1 MHVSCI
7 LNEFPLELKP
17 IWRSFMKKNV
27 TILAL
32 SSLCLLFISSCKNDS
47 PSSSSSNDAFSSTIN
62 SEEEKPSSE
71 IKPSSS
77 QENSEWDTN
86 YSDKNYV
93 AKYKANPN
101 FTLADIDYNTPSS
114 GTQPV
119 LVIPVTFTNKTFTDA
134 ELEDIKT
141 LTGGTRE
148 DTKYW
153 ESLKSYYEKSSY
165 GKLNLEF
172 TYSDPVSMGMDS
184 RTFKNKYGK
193 IQNDVDSGKAAAVA
207 LKEGVK
213 AYKKKNGDS
222 STKKFDTDGD
232 GYIDS
237 VIMIYAENDT
247 PSFDSNGDVFW
258 AYRYWDLYD
267 ESNQLLGYAPD
278 GNVSSPIGNSY
289 FWASLSF
296 FYEGTGTRNSHT
308 GVDSH
313 TLVHEFGHML
323 GADDYYNSDSDAS
336 SEVTGGKIMMAY
348 NISDH
353 DAFNKL
359 QYNWVEP
366 TYAFGSCEVTIR
378 PLESSGDCI
387 LLADK
392 NGWNGTAFDEYVL
405 IEYYTPTGLNELDAK
420 TPYGSNHI
428 QGESE
433 AGVRIWHVDNR
444 LAKVSSKTGVASAY
458 YSDEEIKNGSFNDN
472 NYYPLVACGNG
483 EEKDLAVSQ
492 GKGFD
497 SLTLISS
504 KGSRFTTQSLS
515 RNRDLFHEGESF
527 SLLDS
532 SSSSKFSKY
541 FANSYHFNNGNEFP
555 YKVEV
560 TSLSAEGA
568 SIRITEHK

>member
-1 MHVSCI
+1 
-7 LNEFPLELKP
+7 
-17 IWRSFMKKNV
+17 MKKNIV
-27 TILAL
+27 VLAL
-32 SSLCLLFISSCKNDS
+32 SSLCLLFISSCKKEGL
-47 PSSSSSNDAFSSTIN
+47 PSFSASNDAFSSNYSSSLN

-71 IKPSSS
+71 TKSSTI
-77 QENSEWDTN
+77 QEDNEWDTN

-101 FTLADIDYNTPSS
+101 FTLADIDYNTPSI
-114 GTQPV
+114 GTQPI
-119 LVIPVTFTNKTFTDA
+119 LVIPVTFTNKTFTEA

-153 ESLKSYYEKSSY
+153 ESLKSYYEKTSY
-165 GKLNLEF
+165 GKLHLEF

-184 RTFKNKYGK
+184 RTFKNKYAK
-193 IQNDVDSGKAAAVA
+193 TENDVNSGKAAAIA

-237 VIMIYAENDT
+237 VIMIYAENET
-247 PSFDSNGDVFW
+247 PSFDKNGDVFW
-258 AYRYWDLYD
+258 AYRYWDIYD
-267 ESNQLLGYAPD
+267 ESNRLLGYAPE
-278 GNVSSPIGNSY
+278 GNASSPIGNSY

-323 GADDYYNSDSDAS
+323 GADDYYNSDTDAT
-336 SEVTGGKIMMAY
+336 SEATGGKIMMAY

-366 TYAFGSCEVTIR
+366 AYAFGSCEISIR
-378 PLESSGDCI
+378 PFESSGDCI

-420 TPYGSNHI
+420 TPYGSNQI

-444 LAKVSSKTGVASAY
+444 LAKVSVETNEASQY
-458 YSDEEIKNGSFNDN
+458 YSDEEIKSGSFDED
-472 NYYPLVACGNG
+472 YYPLVASGNG
-483 EEKDLAVSQ
+483 EEKDLEVSQ

-504 KGSRFTTQSLS
+504 KGSKFTTESLS
-515 RNRDLFHEGESF
+515 SNRDLFHEGETF

-532 SSSSKFSKY
+532 ASSSKFAKY
-541 FANSYHFNNGNEFP
+541 FANSYHLNNGNEFP
-555 YKVEV
+555 YKIEV
-560 TSLSAEGA
+560 SSLSTEGA
-568 SIRITEHK
+568 SIRITEHR

>member
-1 MHVSCI
+1 
-7 LNEFPLELKP
+7 
-17 IWRSFMKKNV
+17 MKKNI

-32 SSLCLLFISSCKNDS
+32 SSLCLLFVSSCKNDLPS
-47 PSSSSSNDAFSSTIN
+47 SSSSSNDAFSSTLN
-62 SEEEKPSSE
+62 SQEEKPSSE

-193 IQNDVDSGKAAAVA
+193 TQNDVDSGKAAAVA

-267 ESNQLLGYAPD
+267 ESNRLLGYAPD

-323 GADDYYNSDSDAS
+323 GADDYYSSDSDAS

-444 LAKVSSKTGVASAY
+444 LAKVNSKTGVASAY

-472 NYYPLVACGNG
+472 NYYPQVACGNG

-515 RNRDLFHEGESF
+515 SNRDLFHEGESF

-541 FANSYHFNNGNEFP
+541 FANSYHLNNGNKFP

-560 TSLSAEGA
+560 TSLSTEGA
-568 SIRITEHK
+568 SIRITEHR

>member
-1 MHVSCI
+1 M
-7 LNEFPLELKP
+7 
-17 IWRSFMKKNV
+17 
-27 TILAL
+27 
-32 SSLCLLFISSCKNDS
+32 
-47 PSSSSSNDAFSSTIN
+47 
-62 SEEEKPSSE
+62 
-71 IKPSSS
+71 
-77 QENSEWDTN
+77 
-86 YSDKNYV
+86 
-93 AKYKANPN
+93 
-101 FTLADIDYNTPSS
+101 
-114 GTQPV
+114 
-119 LVIPVTFTNKTFTDA
+119 
-134 ELEDIKT
+134 
-141 LTGGTRE
+141 
-148 DTKYW
+148 
-153 ESLKSYYEKSSY
+153 KSYYEKSSY

-193 IQNDVDSGKAAAVA
+193 TQNDVDSGKAAAVA

-267 ESNQLLGYAPD
+267 ESNRLLGYAPD

-366 TYAFGSCEVTIR
+366 TYAFGSCEATIR

-444 LAKVSSKTGVASAY
+444 LAKVNSKTGVASAY

-483 EEKDLAVSQ
+483 EEKDLEVSQ

-541 FANSYHFNNGNEFP
+541 FANSYHFNNGNKFP

-560 TSLSAEGA
+560 ISLSVEGA
-568 SIRITEHK
+568 SIRITEHR